1 VVRRYAMQ
9 LRVGGNGLLLAL
21 YGEVVF
27 LTISYR
33 QDLGATLPLPRNT
46 VQVQFLVK
54 SFNNA

>member
-1 VVRRYAMQ
+1 MQ